1 MVASIRKEP
10 LYIWVGMWCREQFGR
25 EWQVKFRSKAQQQAP
40 ITVPVPLDCHSV
52 SSSILSS
59 RPCAHGGQ
67 VPCPPPLVSQ
77 CLVRWTEWE
86 ADIILVKEC
95 QVSISKSQSHTSV
108 DHPQGIVK
116 SPGHYCRSYLSRH
129 GCSSFNSQYCQHC
142 IFCAAVR
149 SCPSSLGRHCL
160 PSSLPPPPP
169 LWKW

>member
-10 LYIWVGMWCREQFGR
+10 LYIWVGMWCREWFGR

-40 ITVPVPLDCHSV
+40 IIVPVPLDCHSV

-86 ADIILVKEC
+86 ANIILVKEC
-95 QVSISKSQSHTSV
+95 QVSISKSQSHTCV
-108 DHPQGIVK
+108 DHPQGLWNPQVTIV
-116 SPGHYCRSYLSRH
+116 GL
-129 GCSSFNSQYCQHC
+129 
-142 IFCAAVR
+142 IFQGMGALY
-149 SCPSSLGRHCL
+149 STPSIASTVF
-160 PSSLPPPPP
+160 SVQQ
-169 LWKW
+169 